1 MALMSVSELQE
12 ILDKRSPF
20 AAFLGIRVQK
30 LTLEEVIAEL
40 DIRPDLAGAHGV
52 VHGGVLMTLA
62 DCLGG
67 AGAYMNLPEGA
78 PLTFTLESK
87 TNFIAAAAV
96 GTTVTAR
103 CQAVHRGRRTSIWQT
118 RITNSDGRL
127 VAQITQTQM
136 VMEPRTTSS

>member
-1 MALMSVSELQE
+1 MQT
-12 ILDKRSPF
+12 
-20 AAFLGIRVQK
+20 
-30 LTLEEVIAEL
+30 LTLEEVVAEL
-40 DIRPDLAGAHGV
+40 DIRPDLAGAHDV
-52 VHGGVLMTLA
+52 AHGGVLMALA
-62 DCLGG
+62 DSLGG

-118 RITNSDGRL
+118 RITNPDGRL